1 MENLIGKKVFITST
15 CGGFIN
21 RKHFEEEGFSFEGSI
36 QKIVED
42 KVLNPYQIS
51 FNNGISLIN
60 LKREDFVLIEDN
72 IGYIKENIRFLIE
85 NKNRDLIILLS
96 KNLLGEP
103 KIIFENNNEIN
114 RKLNKDKFFLTE
126 EEAKEFLKSFN
137 KSDLLDLIRIESY
150 YIN

>member
-1 MENLIGKKVFITST
+1 M
-15 CGGFIN
+15 
-21 RKHFEEEGFSFEGSI
+21 
-36 QKIVED
+36 ED